1 VREPGERVNPDLRVL
16 GADAIA
22 HVAGSLAA
30 HLERTE
36 GWLRRFGAREALCRA
51 GRYHAIYGTAGIH
64 AALVPLANRRAVAAA
79 IGNEAEAIV
88 YRYAACDRDRFHP
101 RIGGAHECR
110 FADRFARCDCAV
122 TPAELRDFCEL
133 TLVNELD
140 LVATSPQFRRK
151 HRDDLYDLAQRM
163 QRHVSDAA
171 YRTLCA
177 TLAAGGSATAGNAS

>member
-1 VREPGERVNPDLRVL
+1 MNLDLPAL
-16 GADAIA
+16 GADAIG

-36 GWLRRFGAREALCRA
+36 GWLRRFGAREALCCA
-51 GRYHAIYGTAGIH
+51 GRHHAIYGTAGIH
-64 AALVPLANRRAVAAA
+64 GALVPLTERRTIAAM

-101 RIGGAHECR
+101 RIGGADECT
-110 FADRFARCDCAV
+110 FADRFTRADHTV

-133 TLVNELD
+133 TLANELD
-140 LVATSPQFRRK
+140 LVATSPAFRSK
-151 HRDDLYDLAQRM
+151 HRDDLQDLAQRM
-163 QRHVSDAA
+163 RPHVSDAA

-177 TLAAGGSATAGNAS
+177 TLAGTTRADAGNES

>member
-1 VREPGERVNPDLRVL
+1 MNPDLRAL
-16 GADAIA
+16 GADATA

-51 GRYHAIYGTAGIH
+51 GRYHAIYGTAGIQ
-64 AALVPLANRRAVAAA
+64 AALVPLTDRQAIAAA
-79 IGNEAEAIV
+79 IGSEAEAIV

-101 RIGGAHECR
+101 RIGGADECT
-110 FADRFARCDCAV
+110 FADRFAGCDRVV

-133 TLVNELD
+133 TLANELD
-140 LVATSPQFRRK
+140 LVAASPQFRRK

-177 TLAAGGSATAGNAS
+177 TLVGSGSANAVNAS